1 MVSDTVHD
9 GVMVMV
15 GDHMDDHLD
24 VNGDDAAGQ
33 SIDVIWRQGP
43 YNWK

>member
-1 MVSDTVHD
+1 MVCDTVHD

-15 GDHMDDHLD
+15 GDHMDDHDD
-24 VNGDDAAGQ
+24 VKAYDDAGQ
-33 SIDVIWRQGP
+33 SIDVIWTLSP